1 MGKAAEA
8 LEPRIYVACLAAY
21 NNGQLHGAW
30 ISVEDDA
37 DAVREAIYRM
47 LVCSPV
53 RGAEE
58 YAIHDYED
66 FGGVTISEY
75 AGIDRVVEV
84 ASFLR
89 ERGTLGAA
97 VLEYLDGDVEAA
109 TTALNDQYRGVFASL
124 ADCFEEMIEETTQI
138 PDNLRNY
145 IDWADMGRDAELNG
159 DVFTIKTGHDE
170 VHVFWGR

>member
-1 MGKAAEA
+1 MGQAAHE

-21 NNGQLHGAW
+21 NSGQLHGAW

-37 DAVREAIYRM
+37 DAVREAICRM
-47 LVCSPV
+47 LACSPV

-66 FGGVTISEY
+66 FGGVAISEY

-89 ERGTLGAA
+89 ESGTLGAA
-97 VLEYLDGDVEAA
+97 VLEHFAGDLEAA
-109 TTALNDQYRGVFASL
+109 TSALDEQYRGLFPSL
-124 ADCFEEMIEETTQI
+124 ADCVQEMTEEVTEI
-138 PDNLRNY
+138 PEALRFY
-145 IDWADMGRDAELNG
+145 IDWEAMGRDAELNG

>member
-1 MGKAAEA
+1 MGKAADA

-21 NNGQLHGAW
+21 NSGQLHGAW
-30 ISVEDDA
+30 IDVEDDA
-37 DAVREAIYRM
+37 DAVRAQIYSM
-47 LVCSPV
+47 LVNSPV

-66 FGGVTISEY
+66 FGEVTISEY
-75 AGIDRVVEV
+75 AGIDRLVEM

-89 ERGTLGAA
+89 ERGNLGAA
-97 VLEYLDGDVEAA
+97 VLEYLSGDVEAA
-109 TTALNDQYRGVFASL
+109 RSALDDQYHGVFASL
-124 ADCFEEMIEETTQI
+124 ADCFEELTQETTQI

-145 IDWADMGRDAELNG
+145 IDWEAVGRDAELNG
-159 DVFTIKTGHDE
+159 DVFTVKTGHDE